1 MSKEIKINTKLLDE
15 YLQNNHLSLYAFG
28 KASKIQMSTL
38 LKLYKNDLTLPIS
51 IIIKVI
57 AIINVSFK
65 DFIRYD

>member
-1 MSKEIKINTKLLDE
+1 MNIYKK
-15 YLQNNHLSLYAFG
+15 NHLSLYAFG
-28 KASKIQMSTL
+28 KASKIHMSTL